1 MAIIKIETTD
11 YSYLLERCAKMNKR
25 LARYG
30 YAPVNERTHE
40 REWNTYE
47 RHCVNDEGMPSVVR
61 VRVLVHKI
69 ELEIPIDR
77 VGEDGTQ
84 FIAKLE
90 FGSEEAGNRVYKADE
105 TCSDYDETLFEMI
118 QSQKGSCD
126 HCNKNRKRNSLFI
139 FKKEEKLYTIGATCA
154 KDWYGSD
161 IENFL
166 SISRSFTSF
175 CDEEERGRRDW
186 NARRIYEVNLAIQ
199 ASIASIQIRGFVG
212 SKYDNSTANEAS
224 ETVNWITNPQ
234 GRLGHHTAPTL
245 VSEMQDGKYVEQ
257 MAGLQDFFLN
267 EYKATDLFSTNL
279 RSSVIDSTCSYAMAA
294 IAAQKYLASINIVED
309 GFGQNTVNAVSQL
322 PQSNFEWLGDEG
334 EKVVLEG
341 EIAMTRTIDSD
352 FGVSYLI
359 KVQGQKGV
367 ATWFSSNFNFLNCN
381 FNDLKTGTKVRIA
394 GKIKRLDTYKETKQ
408 SILTR
413 CKLEMLEEEVV
424 NG

>member
-1 MAIIKIETTD
+1 
-11 YSYLLERCAKMNKR
+11 
-25 LARYG
+25 
-30 YAPVNERTHE
+30 
-40 REWNTYE
+40 
-47 RHCVNDEGMPSVVR
+47 
-61 VRVLVHKI
+61 
-69 ELEIPIDR
+69 
-77 VGEDGTQ
+77 
-84 FIAKLE
+84 
-90 FGSEEAGNRVYKADE
+90 
-105 TCSDYDETLFEMI
+105 
-118 QSQKGSCD
+118 
-126 HCNKNRKRNSLFI
+126 
-139 FKKEEKLYTIGATCA
+139 
-154 KDWYGSD
+154 
-161 IENFL
+161 
-166 SISRSFTSF
+166 
-175 CDEEERGRRDW
+175 
-186 NARRIYEVNLAIQ
+186 
-199 ASIASIQIRGFVG
+199 
-212 SKYDNSTANEAS
+212 
-224 ETVNWITNPQ
+224 
-234 GRLGHHTAPTL
+234 
-245 VSEMQDGKYVEQ
+245 
-257 MAGLQDFFLN
+257 
-267 EYKATDLFSTNL
+267 
-279 RSSVIDSTCSYAMAA
+279 VIDSTCSYAMAA